1 MERLLL
7 LWDDLDDII
16 CACRHVAAS
25 AVEEVATVSAPLVS
39 AVSAG
44 FSAMLLWLSMPR

>member
-7 LWDDLDDII
+7 LWDDLDDFA

-25 AVEEVATVSAPLVS
+25 AAQEVVAVSAPMASTVA
-39 AVSAG
+39 AV
-44 FSAMLLWLSMPR
+44 FSSLFMWLFLPR